1 MLQVPT
7 LIALLP
13 ALLPAPLPGND
24 TSSHPAGELIVP
36 DKRRRAGPHAAV

>member
-1 MLQVPT
+1 MLRRPP
-7 LIALLP
+7 LIAPLP
-13 ALLPAPLPGND
+13 ALPPGND